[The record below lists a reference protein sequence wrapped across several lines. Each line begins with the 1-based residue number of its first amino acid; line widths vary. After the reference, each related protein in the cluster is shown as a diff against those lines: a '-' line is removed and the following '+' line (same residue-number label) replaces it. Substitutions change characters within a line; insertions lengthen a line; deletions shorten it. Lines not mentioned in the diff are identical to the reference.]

1 MHRKY
6 GNLWVKY
13 RDPIDLMDC
22 PSTMEFGYVG
32 YPKGTNNKWTY
43 NLTDHLMIYL
53 KKICISFYDMYRILR
68 CL

>member
-1 MHRKY
+1 MHRKF

-53 KKICISFYDMYRILR
+53 EKKLH
-68 CL
+68 